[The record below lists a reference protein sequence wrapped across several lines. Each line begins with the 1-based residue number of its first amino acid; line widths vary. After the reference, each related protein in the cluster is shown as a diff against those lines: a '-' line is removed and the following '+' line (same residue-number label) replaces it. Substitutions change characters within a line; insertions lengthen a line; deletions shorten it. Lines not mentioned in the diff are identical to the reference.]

1 MSGDPAST
9 NQPTNRINMRK
20 FWKTDQPFCTEPST
34 EVQLL
39 TEQNQKLQDAAELLT
54 RKLSHNYEQATVI
67 AIKLHNYRYYGV
79 PISVLMGVLV
89 GVYIR

>member
-9 NQPTNRINMRK
+9 NQHRIKMRK
-20 FWKTDQPFCTEPST
+20 FWKTDELPEPST

-89 GVYIR
+89 GVYVR

>member
-20 FWKTDQPFCTEPST
+20 FWKTDELPEPST

-89 GVYIR
+89 GVYVR

>member
-9 NQPTNRINMRK
+9 NQHRIKMRK
-20 FWKTDQPFCTEPST
+20 FWKTDELPEPST

-67 AIKLHNYRYYGV
+67 AIKLHNYRYYGI

-89 GVYIR
+89 GVYVR

>member
-9 NQPTNRINMRK
+9 NQHRIKMRK
-20 FWKTDQPFCTEPST
+20 FWKSDDELPEPST

-39 TEQNQKLQDAAELLT
+39 TEQNKKLQDAAELLT
-54 RKLSHNYEQATVI
+54 RKLSHNYEQTAVI
-67 AIKLHNYRYYGV
+67 AIKLHNHKYYGV

-89 GVYIR
+89 GVYVR

>member
-9 NQPTNRINMRK
+9 NQHRIKMRK
-20 FWKTDQPFCTEPST
+20 FWKTDELPEPTT

-67 AIKLHNYRYYGV
+67 AIKLHNYRYYGI

-89 GVYIR
+89 GVYVR